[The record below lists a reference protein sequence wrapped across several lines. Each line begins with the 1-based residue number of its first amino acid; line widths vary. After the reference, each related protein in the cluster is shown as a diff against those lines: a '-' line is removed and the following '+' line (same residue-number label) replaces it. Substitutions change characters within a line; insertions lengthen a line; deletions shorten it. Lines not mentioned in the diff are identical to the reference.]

1 MQERIGIFRPFR
13 SIGDA
18 CVPVAICPRSSVF
31 IRGRSHPSR
40 DPRTRDPETR
50 PYSTAVASISTFARS
65 STSPDT
71 MTTLIAG

>member
-18 CVPVAICPRSSVF
+18 CVPVAICPRSSAF
-31 IRGRSHPSR
+31 IRGRSHPS
-40 DPRTRDPETR
+40 RDPETR